1 MLSEVGVNK
10 MYGIADYGL
19 SYECSFSK
27 TFTTKISLQMSNPVE
42 HGVVAS

>member
-19 SYECSFSK
+19 SYECSFSN
-27 TFTTKISLQMSNPVE
+27 TFTTNISLQMRDAVE
-42 HGVVAS
+42 RCVVAS